1 MASEQGRY
9 TVIRKLARARSL
21 SVFLLLGSLALVA
34 AVALIDSESQVTPPQ
49 TQGSGSAGEAVES
62 REDAPVD
69 AGMARDVSGFASL

>member
-21 SVFLLLGSLALVA
+21 SVFLLLGSLALVP
-34 AVALIDSESQVTPPQ
+34 AVALIDSESQMDFSPT
-49 TQGSGSAGEAVES
+49 TGSGSTSEAAES
-62 REDAPVD
+62 KVDAPVD